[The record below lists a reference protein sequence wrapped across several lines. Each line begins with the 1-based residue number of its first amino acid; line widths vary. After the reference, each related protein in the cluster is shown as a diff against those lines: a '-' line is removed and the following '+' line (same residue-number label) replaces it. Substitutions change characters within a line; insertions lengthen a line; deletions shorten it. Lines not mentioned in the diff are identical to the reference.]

1 MWELDY
7 KESWA
12 LKNCCFWTV
21 VLEKTLESPLDCKE
35 IQPVHPK
42 GNQSWIFIGS
52 TNVKAETPILWPPD
66 MKSWLIGKDPDAGKD
81 WRQEERGRQRMRW
94 LNGITDLM
102 DMSVSKF
109 QELVMDREAWHAAVC
124 GVAECRT
131 WLSDWTNLNWT
142 KNYHRGLFY
151 RLSIL
156 RNKSVFA
163 QIILIANQNIWK
175 SESESHSIVSNSFR
189 TQGWCTPWNSP
200 GQNTGV
206 CSLSLLQDTSQP
218 RDRLQVSH
226 IACGFFN
233 SWATREAQSKHM
245 ISVKC
250 DWKRLRMWK
259 SGPSLTGHFLVQA
272 PLFPRS

>member
-1 MWELDY
+1 MLLNCGAVEDSWVSWTARRSNQSIL
-7 KESWA
+7 KEISPEYSLEA
-12 LKNCCFWTV
+12 LMLKLKRQYFGHLIWRADS
-21 VLEKTLESPLDCKE
+21 LEKTLMLRKIE
-35 IQPVHPK
+35 
-42 GNQSWIFIGS
+42 G
-52 TNVKAETPILWPPD
+52 
-66 MKSWLIGKDPDAGKD
+66 
-81 WRQEERGRQRMRW
+81 RRRRGRQRMRW

-175 SESESHSIVSNSFR
+175 SESESHSVVSNSFR
-189 TQGWCTPWNSP
+189 PQGWCTPWNSP